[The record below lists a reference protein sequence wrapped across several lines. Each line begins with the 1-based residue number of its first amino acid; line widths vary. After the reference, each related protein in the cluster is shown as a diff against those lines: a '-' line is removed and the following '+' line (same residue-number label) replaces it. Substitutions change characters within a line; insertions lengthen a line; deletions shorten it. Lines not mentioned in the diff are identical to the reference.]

1 MRGIILISLSASM
14 LLSFGLMML
23 LSIAP
28 EKVLPQ
34 VLSAFFS
41 LLVGWIVLKLG
52 VKNILPFVWVAYAG
66 IIILLALTLVFGKT
80 AKGSSRWLRVGGLQ
94 LQASELAKPVLLL
107 ASISL
112 VENGW
117 PMNSKK
123 QIRLLMK
130 YLITGFLP
138 FGFVLIQPDL
148 GSSLVLAVIA
158 GWIFLVSLPP
168 KRLLVWLAVAAI
180 IILPLSR
187 FGLKDYQMHR
197 LKSFIDPYSD
207 PLGTGYHVIQ
217 STIAVGSGGIFGRG
231 LGYGTQGKLRFLP
244 ERQTDFIFANL
255 VEELGLIGGIAVIG
269 LYSGIVGVCF
279 WGAVKSGRPNERFLL
294 SGIGVWLF
302 FQTSVNISMNLGIMP
317 VTGVT
322 LPLLS
327 YGGSSLLSSAITLGL
342 AFSTMKTHGLGSRG

>member
-1 MRGIILISLSASM
+1 MRGVIFISLSALM

-34 VLSAFFS
+34 VLSAVFS
-41 LLVGWIVLKLG
+41 FLVGWVIFWIG
-52 VKNILPFVWVAYAG
+52 IKNILPFSWIAYVAVL
-66 IIILLALTLVFGKT
+66 ILLSLTLLFGKT
-80 AKGSSRWLRVGGLQ
+80 TKGSSRWLKVGGFQ

-107 ASISL
+107 VTIKL
-112 VENGW
+112 VENSW
-117 PMNSKK
+117 PVNSKK
-123 QIRLLMK
+123 QIKLLIK
-130 YLITGFLP
+130 YIFVSLLP
-138 FGFVLIQPDL
+138 FSLILVQPDL
-148 GSSLVLAVIA
+148 GSVMVLIA
-158 GWIFLVSLPP
+158 ISGWIFIASAPP
-168 KRLLVWLAVAAI
+168 KRLVIGLAVLAI
-180 IILPLSR
+180 VCLPLAR
-187 FGLKDYQMHR
+187 FGLRGYQLQR
-197 LKSFIDPYSD
+197 LQSFIDPYSD

-255 VEELGLIGGIAVIG
+255 VEELGLIGGITVIG
-269 LYSGIVGVCF
+269 LYSVMVGVCF
-279 WGAVKSGRPNERFLL
+279 LEAINSHKTEERLIL

-302 FQTSVNISMNLGIMP
+302 FQTAVNIAMNLGIVP

-327 YGGSSLLSSAITLGL
+327 YGGSSLLSSSITLAF
-342 AFSTMKTHGLGSRG
+342 AFSAMDNRGSGSWG

>member
-1 MRGIILISLSASM
+1 MRGLVAISLSAFM

-34 VLSAFFS
+34 VLSAVFS
-41 LLVGWIVLKLG
+41 LLVGWVVFRLG
-52 VKNILPFVWVAYAG
+52 VKNILPFAWLAYIG
-66 IIILLALTLVFGKT
+66 ILVLLSLTLLFGKT
-80 AKGSSRWLRVGGLQ
+80 AKGSSRWLKVGGFQ

-107 ASISL
+107 VTIKL

-117 PMNSKK
+117 PVNSKK
-123 QIRLLMK
+123 KIKLLVK
-130 YLITGFLP
+130 YISASLFP
-138 FGFVLIQPDL
+138 FGLVLAQPDL
-148 GSSLVLAVIA
+148 GSALVLVAIS
-158 GWIFLVSLPP
+158 GWIFISSIPP
-168 KRLLVWLAVAAI
+168 KRIVIGLAVLVIAC
-180 IILPLSR
+180 LPLAR
-187 FGLKDYQMHR
+187 FGLRGYQLQR
-197 LKSFIDPYSD
+197 LQSFINPYSD

-255 VEELGLIGGIAVIG
+255 VEELGLAGGITVIG
-269 LYSGIVGVCF
+269 LYSVMVGVCF
-279 WGAVKSGRPNERFLL
+279 LEAVKSRKTEERLIL

-302 FQTSVNISMNLGIMP
+302 FQTSVNIAMNLGIVP

-327 YGGSSLLSSAITLGL
+327 YGGSSLLSSSITLAL
-342 AFSTMKTHGLGSRG
+342 AFSAMNNRGVGSWG

>member
-1 MRGIILISLSASM
+1 MRGLVVISLSAFM

-34 VLSAFFS
+34 TLSAVFS
-41 LLVGWIVLKLG
+41 LLVGLIVFRLG
-52 VKNILPFVWVAYAG
+52 IKNTLPFAWLAYTG
-66 IIILLALTLVFGKT
+66 ILILLALTLIFGKT
-80 AKGSSRWLRVGGLQ
+80 AKGSSRWLKIGGFQ

-107 ASISL
+107 VTIKL

-117 PMNSKK
+117 PVNSKK
-123 QIRLLMK
+123 QIKLLVK
-130 YLITGFLP
+130 CISASLFPFALILA
-138 FGFVLIQPDL
+138 QPDL
-148 GSSLVLAVIA
+148 GSALVLITIS
-158 GWIFLVSLPP
+158 GWIFMASIPP
-168 KRLLVWLAVAAI
+168 KRLVIGLAALAI
-180 IILPLSR
+180 ACLPLAR
-187 FGLKDYQMHR
+187 FGLKGYQLQR
-197 LKSFIDPYSD
+197 LQSFINPYSD

-217 STIAVGSGGIFGRG
+217 STIAVGSGGVFGRG

-255 VEELGLIGGIAVIG
+255 VEELGLAGGVTVIG
-269 LYSGIVGVCF
+269 LYSVMVGVCF
-279 WGAVKSGRPNERFLL
+279 LEAVKSRKAEERLIL

-302 FQTSVNISMNLGIMP
+302 FQTAVNIAMNLGIVP

-327 YGGSSLLSSAITLGL
+327 YGGSSLLSSSITMAL
-342 AFSTMKTHGLGSRG
+342 AFSAMNNRGSGSWG